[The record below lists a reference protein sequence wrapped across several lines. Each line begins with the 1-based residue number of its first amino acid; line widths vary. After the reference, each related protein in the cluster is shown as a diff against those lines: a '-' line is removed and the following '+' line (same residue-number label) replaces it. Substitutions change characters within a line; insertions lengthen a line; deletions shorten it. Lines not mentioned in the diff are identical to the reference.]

1 MPSAAAAEQRLLDE
15 KVQLF
20 KEWFESPDFDFRQLP
35 FREAYEDLRKV
46 SPKRDG
52 SGEVDPS
59 TVTGEV
65 RSLLNAFYASHLTPP
80 SMYDEA
86 MSVYQ
91 SFVQKRTFF
100 RQRTIDTVEELDE
113 LINRYGAK
121 TNHLFR
127 GVHDAGFMLYSS
139 LQRTWKLKGWFK
151 RPIDY
156 PQFVARL
163 VANARLYCGG
173 ILANYIKANGGDYNN
188 DVSVLSILQHYG
200 CPTPILDWTYNFR
213 VALFFAA
220 YGVSSPFPRSN
231 REIDRYLSVY
241 YIKEKWFAPN
251 GLRTILETSLKGN
264 IELIRPA
271 VLEKL
276 EWDLAQNPD
285 FAAIPAESIERFR
298 HDDDAI
304 IRAAMSSYHYA
315 GLTNH
320 LCQVEFLSRIPA
332 SYFSDRDETYVPIGL
347 QNSPNVTNQQGVFTW
362 NNSPA
367 NPMEHTVRT
376 MVLEENPDSVNHYY
390 AKCLNI
396 NKQLIPHLFARLTEA
411 GITPDFIYPEQD
423 QTYLRNLVWQV
434 FENTV
439 AEFDQV

>member
-1 MPSAAAAEQRLLDE
+1 
-15 KVQLF
+15 
-20 KEWFESPDFDFRQLP
+20 
-35 FREAYEDLRKV
+35 
-46 SPKRDG
+46 
-52 SGEVDPS
+52 
-59 TVTGEV
+59 
-65 RSLLNAFYASHLTPP
+65 
-80 SMYDEA
+80 MYDEA

-113 LINRYGAK
+113 LIDRYGSK
-121 TNHLFR
+121 KNHLFR

-151 RPIDY
+151 RAIDY
-156 PQFVARL
+156 PDFVARL
-163 VANARLYCGG
+163 VRNARLYCGG
-173 ILANYIKANGGDYNN
+173 ILALYIQENGGDYNN

-213 VALFFAA
+213 VSLFFAA
-220 YGVSSPFPRSN
+220 YGASSSLPRSN

-251 GLRTILETSLKGN
+251 SLRTILETSLKGN
-264 IELIRPA
+264 LDLIRPA

-276 EWDLAQNPD
+276 EQDVNQSTA
-285 FAAIPAESIERFR
+285 FAAFPAETIERFKK
-298 HDDDAI
+298 DDDAI
-304 IRAAMSSYHYA
+304 IRAALRSYHYA

-332 SYFSDRDETYVPIGL
+332 SYFSDRDEDYVPIGL

-376 MVLEENPDSVNHYY
+376 MVLEESPDTVQHYY
-390 AKCLNI
+390 AKCFNI
-396 NKQLIPHLFARLTEA
+396 NKGLIPHIFERLTQE
-411 GITPDFIYPEQD
+411 GITPDFIYPEKD
-423 QTYLRNLVWQV
+423 QSYLRNLVWQI

-439 AEFDQV
+439 AEFDKE